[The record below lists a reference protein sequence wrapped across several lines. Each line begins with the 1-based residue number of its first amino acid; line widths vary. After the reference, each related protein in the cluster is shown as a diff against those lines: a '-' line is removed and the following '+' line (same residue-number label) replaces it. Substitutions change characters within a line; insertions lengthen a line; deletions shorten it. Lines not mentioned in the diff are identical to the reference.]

1 MKLRRKMYCASAY
14 EDVLVTQLRMTAS
27 RMTID
32 RQAYESCELVV
43 EGLCQGLRS
52 RTELIQ
58 FVDAGLAEGRF
69 NSLYEDD
76 ANEKPL

>member
-1 MKLRRKMYCASAY
+1 MKLRRKMNCASAY
-14 EDVLVTQLRMTAS
+14 EDMLTAQLIMSAS

-52 RTELIQ
+52 RTALIR

-69 NSLYEDD
+69 NWLYEDD